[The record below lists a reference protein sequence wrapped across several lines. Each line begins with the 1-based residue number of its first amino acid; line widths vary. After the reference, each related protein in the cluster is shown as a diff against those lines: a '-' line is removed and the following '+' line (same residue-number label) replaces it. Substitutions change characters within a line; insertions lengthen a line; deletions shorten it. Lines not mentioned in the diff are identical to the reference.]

1 LAIINSEQ
9 VEVFNKQLSEKKGA
23 DPVLSGASPEALDI
37 AIGQARREVI
47 PKSFGAA
54 MFEIPEGK
62 DPNQYINSITDNIV
76 STAVG
81 NFKDLSI
88 QNPTYL
94 SGWIQNK
101 PSFKDSKAYNDLKT
115 ITKTEFDTIENG
127 ISDLES
133 GESADF
139 RNKELNKIS
148 SNNLQHVLDSTVL
161 NYLKE
166 IGIQRA
172 TGAAPSDGYI
182 LESAKEVF
190 DFLAKSLT
198 PPPPKP
204 QEAPPPPPPAKVEQ
218 TPPQAPPVEIPATV
232 TTSQPEITKPVAAA
246 TETPAATPV
255 ATPPVTPVATP
266 PAPEQKPSIV
276 QQTQTNVTNI
286 TNQAAA
292 EAGPKT
298 FGAGTTKEF
307 TKEESPLLTM
317 LGDQLGMNAGEIAN
331 MFAGA
336 DIETFDQVIAQS
348 FGGETSNL
356 TQQADEI
363 LQNPDLAAKA
373 STVVEGIAQSENIP
387 PTVKEQ
393 VANVVSQK
401 TQINEPVPPAPAPP
415 QEQTPPPP
423 PPQTPPASQEAN
435 QEKSQETKAQEEKEK
450 SSSEAET
457 KAAEESK
464 KEEDQKINGE
474 LLKTMRE
481 ILKVLQGPLIVTDNT
496 HKFS

>member
-9 VEVFNKQLSEKKGA
+9 VDQFNSQLSEKKAA
-23 DPVLSGASPEALDI
+23 DPVLSGASPEAIDI
-37 AIGQARREVI
+37 AISMARMEVI

-54 MFEIPEGK
+54 MFDIPEGK

-76 STAVG
+76 STGVQ
-81 NFKDLSI
+81 NFKDLST
-88 QNPTYL
+88 QNPEYL

-101 PSFKDSKAYNDLKT
+101 PYFQNSKAYNDLKA
-115 ITKTEFDTIENG
+115 ITKTEFNTIENG
-127 ISDLES
+127 ISDLEV

-148 SNNLQHVLDSTVL
+148 SGNLQHMLDSTVL
-161 NYLKE
+161 NFLKE

-172 TGAAPSDGYI
+172 SGAAPSDEYI
-182 LESAKEVF
+182 LNNAKDVF

-198 PPPPKP
+198 PPPPPKP
-204 QEAPPPPPPAKVEQ
+204 AEATPPPVPIDK
-218 TPPQAPPVEIPATV
+218 TPPQAPPTEIPATV
-232 TTSQPEITKPVAAA
+232 TTSQPEIVKPVTEAAA
-246 TETPAATPV
+246 TPPEAPPAAP
-255 ATPPVTPVATP
+255 AATP
-266 PAPEQKPSIV
+266 PAPDQTPSVV

-292 EAGPKT
+292 ETGPKT
-298 FGAGTTKEF
+298 FGAAITKEF

-317 LGDQLGMNAGEIAN
+317 LGEQLGMGAGEIAN

-336 DIETFDQVIAQS
+336 DIETFDQAIAQS
-348 FGGETSNL
+348 FGGEPSNL
-356 TQQADEI
+356 TQQAGEI

-373 STVVEGIAQSENIP
+373 STAVQTIAQSES
-387 PTVKEQ
+387 TSTAVKEQ
-393 VANVVSQK
+393 VANVVSQ
-401 TQINEPVPPAPAPP
+401 TTPMAEQTPAPP
-415 QEQTPPPP
+415 AEQQTATPPPP
-423 PPQTPPASQEAN
+423 VQQTPEPAPQAEP
-435 QEKSQETKAQEEKEK
+435 EKSPESKAEAEKEK
-450 SSSEAET
+450 SAAAAET
-457 KAAEESK
+457 KAADDAK

>member
-1 LAIINSEQ
+1 MAIINSEQ
-9 VEVFNKQLSEKKGA
+9 VEVFNKQLSDKKAA
-23 DPVLSGASPEALDI
+23 DPVLSGASAEALDI

-76 STAVG
+76 STAVV
-81 NFKDLSI
+81 NFKDLSM

-115 ITKTEFDTIENG
+115 ITKTEFNTIENG

-148 SNNLQHVLDSTVL
+148 SNNLQHILDSTVL

-172 TGAAPSDGYI
+172 AGAAPSDGYI
-182 LESAKEVF
+182 MENAKDVF

-198 PPPPKP
+198 PPPPPKP
-204 QEAPPPPPPAKVEQ
+204 VETPVPPPPKPVEQ
-218 TPPQAPPVEIPATV
+218 TPTPAPPTEIPATV
-232 TTSQPEITKPVAAA
+232 TTSQPEITKSVTAAQPEITKPVDAI
-246 TETPAATPV
+246 TEAPT
-255 ATPPVTPVATP
+255 ATP

-292 EAGPKT
+292 EAPKT
-298 FGAGTTKEF
+298 FGTATTKEF
-307 TKEESPLLTM
+307 TKEESPLLSM
-317 LGDQLGMNAGEIAN
+317 LGDQLGMSAGEIAN

-336 DIETFDQVIAQS
+336 DIETFDQAIAQS

-423 PPQTPPASQEAN
+423 PPQTAPASQEAN

>member
-9 VEVFNKQLSEKKGA
+9 VEVFNKQLSDKKAA
-23 DPVLSGASPEALDI
+23 DPVLSGASAEALDI
-37 AIGQARREVI
+37 AIGQARMEVI

-76 STAVG
+76 STAVV
-81 NFKDLSI
+81 NFKDLST

-101 PSFKDSKAYNDLKT
+101 SYFQNSKAYNDLKT
-115 ITKTEFDTIENG
+115 ITKTEFNTIENG

-139 RNKELNKIS
+139 GNKELNKIS
-148 SNNLQHVLDSTVL
+148 SNNLQHILDSTVL
-161 NYLKE
+161 NFLKE

-172 TGAAPSDGYI
+172 SGAAPSDGYI
-182 LESAKEVF
+182 MESAKDVF

-198 PPPPKP
+198 PPPP
-204 QEAPPPPPPAKVEQ
+204 APTEPAKS
-218 TPPQAPPVEIPATV
+218 PIAEIPATV
-232 TTSQPEITKPVAAA
+232 TTSQQEIAKP
-246 TETPAATPV
+246 TEPTQEPTPATTSTV
-255 ATPPVTPVATP
+255 APIRETNPTTTNPPVETIPTV
-266 PAPEQKPSIV
+266 V
-276 QQTQTNVTNI
+276 QQSQTNVTNV

-292 EAGPKT
+292 EAPKT
-298 FGAGTTKEF
+298 FGTATTEEF
-307 TKEESPLLTM
+307 SKKESPLLSM
-317 LGDQLGMNAGEIAN
+317 LGDQLGMSAGEIAN

-336 DIETFDQVIAQS
+336 DVATFDQAIAQS
-348 FGGETSNL
+348 FGGETEGIA
-356 TQQADEI
+356 QQAGEI

-373 STVVEGIAQSENIP
+373 STVVQNLAQNESVPQE
-387 PTVKEQ
+387 VKEKL
-393 VANVVSQK
+393 ANVVSQA
-401 TQINEPVPPAPAPP
+401 TQMAEPTFAPPAEQQPA
-415 QEQTPPPP
+415 TPPPP
-423 PPQTPPASQEAN
+423 ALQTPAPSPQAEP
-435 QEKSQETKAQEEKEK
+435 EKPSETKAQEEKQK
-450 SSSEAET
+450 SAAEAET
-457 KAAEESK
+457 KAADDARK
-464 KEEDQKINGE
+464 DEDQKINGE